1 MNDPQA
7 EGHMASHIE
16 RRKFLATL
24 GGAAATWPLAARA
37 QQPALP
43 VVGFLEIRSP
53 ETITER
59 LRAFRQGLKETGYVE
74 GENMAIDYRW
84 AEQMER
90 LPELAAQLV
99 RRQVA
104 VIVTAGGFAT
114 ARAAKGATTTIP
126 IAFGVSDDPVK
137 HGLVASLAR
146 PGGNLT
152 GVNLLSTELT
162 AKRLELLREMLPRAS
177 RIAVLVN
184 PANTVNT
191 QTTLREVEAAG
202 SAIGLQTQI
211 VNAATNR
218 EIDTAFAAFA
228 RERPGAVFLGQD
240 AFFNG
245 RRLQLANW
253 AARHALPMTSGS
265 RDICEV
271 GGLMSYGSN
280 IVDVYRQEGVYV
292 GRILKGA
299 KPADLPG
306 EPSAKV
312 ELGIQLPTARILGI
326 EIPSTLLARADG
338 VIEASTAQSSPR

>member
-1 MNDPQA
+1 VN
-7 EGHMASHIE
+7 
-16 RRKFLATL
+16 RRKVVALV
-24 GGAAATWPLAARA
+24 GGAAAWPVAARA
-37 QQPALP
+37 QQPAMP
-43 VVGFLEIRSP
+43 IVGFLEIRSP

-74 GENMAIDYRW
+74 GENITIDYRW
-84 AEQMER
+84 AEQTER

-104 VIVTAGGFAT
+104 VIVTAAGFAT
-114 ARAAKGATTTIP
+114 ALAAKGATTTIP
-126 IAFGVSDDPVK
+126 IVFSVSDDPVK

-152 GVNLLSTELT
+152 GVNAQSTEVT
-162 AKRLELLREMLPRAS
+162 AKRLDLLREMLPRAS

-202 SAIGLQTQI
+202 GAIGFQTQI
-211 VNAATNR
+211 ANARTSR
-218 EIDTAFAAFA
+218 EIDAAFAAFA
-228 RERPGAVFLGQD
+228 RERPDAVFVGQD
-240 AFFNG
+240 SF

-271 GGLMSYGSN
+271 GGLMSYGTN
-280 IVDVYRQEGVYV
+280 IVETYRQEGVYA

-299 KPADLPG
+299 KPADLPV
-306 EPSAKV
+306 EQSAKF
-312 ELGIQLPTARILGI
+312 ELVINAQTARILGI
-326 EIPSTLLARADG
+326 EIPPTLLARADD
-338 VIEASTAQSSPR
+338 VIE

>member
-1 MNDPQA
+1 MK
-7 EGHMASHIE
+7 
-16 RRKFLATL
+16 RRTFITL
-24 GGAAATWPLAARA
+24 IGCAAAVWPFAARA
-37 QQPALP
+37 QQLAPP
-43 VVGFLEIRSP
+43 VIGFLEIRSP

-74 GENMAIDYRW
+74 GENVAIDYRW
-84 AEQMER
+84 AEQTER

-104 VIVTAGGFAT
+104 VIVTTAGFAT
-114 ARAAKGATTTIP
+114 ALAAKGATTTIP
-126 IAFGVSDDPVK
+126 IVFGVSDDPVK

-184 PANTVNT
+184 PANTANT
-191 QTTLREVEAAG
+191 TTLREVEAAG
-202 SAIGLQTQI
+202 RAIGFQTQI
-211 VNAATNR
+211 VNAGTSR

-228 RERPGAVFLGQD
+228 RERPDAVFLGTD

-253 AARHALPMTSGS
+253 ASRHALPMTSGS

-280 IVDVYRQEGVYV
+280 IVDSYRQQGVYV

-299 KPADLPG
+299 KPADLPV
-306 EPSAKV
+306 EQFAKF
-312 ELGIQLPTARILGI
+312 ELVINAQTARILDL
-326 EIPSTLLARADG
+326 EIPPTLLARADE
-338 VIEASTAQSSPR
+338 VIE

>member
-1 MNDPQA
+1 MTEPPSPLRMLLSR
-7 EGHMASHIE
+7 HTK
-16 RRKFLATL
+16 RREFIALVA
-24 GGAAATWPLAARA
+24 GAAAWPLAARA
-37 QQPALP
+37 QQAAMP

-74 GENMAIDYRW
+74 GENIAIDYRW

-114 ARAAKGATTTIP
+114 ALAAKDATTTIP
-126 IAFGVSDDPVK
+126 IVFGVSDDPVK

-162 AKRLELLREMLPRAS
+162 AKRLELLREMLPGAARV
-177 RIAVLVN
+177 AVLVN
-184 PANTVNT
+184 PANAANT
-191 QTTLREVEAAG
+191 QTTLHEVEVAG
-202 SAIGLQTQI
+202 RAMGLQIQI
-211 VNAATNR
+211 FNASTSR
-218 EIDTAFAAFA
+218 KIDAAFAAFG
-228 RERPGAVFLGQD
+228 RERPDAVFVGQD
-240 AFFNG
+240 AFYNG

-253 AARHALPMTSGS
+253 ASRHALPMTSGS

-271 GGLMSYGSN
+271 GGLMSYGTN
-280 IVDVYRQEGVYV
+280 IVDTYRQEGVYT

-299 KPADLPG
+299 KPADLPVVQ
-306 EPSAKV
+306 SAKF
-312 ELGIQLPTARILGI
+312 ELVINAQTARMLGI
-326 EIPSTLLARADG
+326 EVPPMLLARADE
-338 VIEASTAQSSPR
+338 VIE

>member
-1 MNDPQA
+1 MK
-7 EGHMASHIE
+7 
-16 RRKFLATL
+16 RRDFIPFLT
-24 GGAAATWPLAARA
+24 GAAAWPLTASA
-37 QQPALP
+37 QQLAPP
-43 VVGFLEIRSP
+43 VIGFLEIRSP

-74 GENMAIDYRW
+74 GENIAIDYRW

-104 VIVTAGGFAT
+104 VIITTAGFAT
-114 ARAAKGATTTIP
+114 ALAAKDATTTIP
-126 IAFGVSDDPVK
+126 IVFGVSDDPVK

-162 AKRLELLREMLPRAS
+162 AKRLELVREMLPRAS

-184 PANTVNT
+184 PANTGNT
-191 QTTLREVEAAG
+191 QTTLRELEVAG
-202 SAIGLQTQI
+202 PATGFQTQI
-211 VNAATNR
+211 VNASTSR

-228 RERPGAVFLGQD
+228 RERPDAVFVGQD

-245 RRLQLANW
+245 RRLQLATW
-253 AARHALPMTSGS
+253 AARHGLPMTSGS

-271 GGLMSYGSN
+271 GGLMSYGTN
-280 IVDVYRQEGVYV
+280 IVDTYRQMAVYV

-299 KPADLPG
+299 KPADLPV
-306 EPSAKV
+306 EQSAKF
-312 ELGIQLPTARILGI
+312 ELVINAQTARILSL
-326 EIPSTLLARADG
+326 EVPPTLLARADE
-338 VIEASTAQSSPR
+338 VIE

>member
-1 MNDPQA
+1 MNGQTQ
-7 EGHMASHIE
+7 
-16 RRKFLATL
+16 RREFITLL
-24 GGAAATWPLAARA
+24 GGSAAAWPLVARA
-37 QQPALP
+37 QQPAMP

-99 RRQVA
+99 RRPVA

-114 ARAAKGATTTIP
+114 ALAAKGATTTIP
-126 IAFGVSDDPVK
+126 IVFSVSDDPVK
-137 HGLVASLAR
+137 HGLIASLAR

-162 AKRLELLREMLPRAS
+162 AKRLELVREMVPRAS

-184 PANTVNT
+184 PANAVNT
-191 QTTLREVEAAG
+191 QTTLHEVEAA
-202 SAIGLQTQI
+202 SRAMGLQI
-211 VNAATNR
+211 EIFNASTSR
-218 EIDTAFAAFA
+218 EIDAAFA
-228 RERPGAVFLGQD
+228 VFGRERPDAVFVGQD
-240 AFFNG
+240 AFYNG

-253 AARHALPMTSGS
+253 ASRHALPMTSGS

-271 GGLMSYGSN
+271 GGLMSYGAN
-280 IVDVYRQEGVYV
+280 IVDTYRQEGVYV

-299 KPADLPG
+299 KPADLPV
-306 EPSAKV
+306 EQSAKF
-312 ELGIQLPTARILGI
+312 ELVINAQTARILGI
-326 EIPSTLLARADG
+326 EIPPTLLARADE
-338 VIEASTAQSSPR
+338 VIE

>member
-1 MNDPQA
+1 
-7 EGHMASHIE
+7 
-16 RRKFLATL
+16 
-24 GGAAATWPLAARA
+24 
-37 QQPALP
+37 
-43 VVGFLEIRSP
+43 
-53 ETITER
+53 
-59 LRAFRQGLKETGYVE
+59 
-74 GENMAIDYRW
+74 MAIDYRW
-84 AEQMER
+84 AEQTER

-104 VIVTAGGFAT
+104 VIVTTAGFAT
-114 ARAAKGATTTIP
+114 ALAAKGATTTIP
-126 IAFGVSDDPVK
+126 IVFGVSDDPVK

-184 PANTVNT
+184 PANTANT
-191 QTTLREVEAAG
+191 TTLREVEAAG
-202 SAIGLQTQI
+202 RAIGFQTQI
-211 VNAATNR
+211 VNAGTSR
-218 EIDTAFAAFA
+218 EIDMAFAAFT
-228 RERPGAVFLGQD
+228 RERPDAVFLGQD

-253 AARHALPMTSGS
+253 AARHAMPMTAGS

-280 IVDVYRQEGVYV
+280 IVDSYRQQGVYV

-299 KPADLPG
+299 KPADLPV
-306 EPSAKV
+306 EQFAKF
-312 ELGIQLPTARILGI
+312 ELVINAQTARILDL
-326 EIPSTLLARADG
+326 EIPPTLLARADE
-338 VIEASTAQSSPR
+338 VIE

>member
-1 MNDPQA
+1 MK
-7 EGHMASHIE
+7 
-16 RRKFLATL
+16 RREFISLL
-24 GGAAATWPLAARA
+24 GGAAAVWPFAARA
-37 QQPALP
+37 QQLAPP
-43 VVGFLEIRSP
+43 VIGFLEIRSP

-74 GENMAIDYRW
+74 GENVAIDYRW

-104 VIVTAGGFAT
+104 VIVTTAGFAT
-114 ARAAKGATTTIP
+114 ALAAKGATTTIP
-126 IAFGVSDDPVK
+126 IVFGVSDDPVK

-184 PANTVNT
+184 PANTANT
-191 QTTLREVEAAG
+191 TTLREVEAAG
-202 SAIGLQTQI
+202 RAIGFQTQI
-211 VNAATNR
+211 VNAGTSR

-228 RERPGAVFLGQD
+228 RERPDAVFLGTD

-253 AARHALPMTSGS
+253 ASRHALPMTSGS

-280 IVDVYRQEGVYV
+280 IVDSYRQQGVYV

-299 KPADLPG
+299 KPADLPV
-306 EPSAKV
+306 EQFAKF
-312 ELGIQLPTARILGI
+312 ELVINAQTARILDL
-326 EIPSTLLARADG
+326 EIPPTLLARADE
-338 VIEASTAQSSPR
+338 VIE

>member
-1 MNDPQA
+1 MK
-7 EGHMASHIE
+7 
-16 RRKFLATL
+16 RREFIALL
-24 GGAAATWPLAARA
+24 GGAVAWPVAAGA
-37 QQPALP
+37 QQIP
-43 VVGFLEIRSP
+43 VIGFLEIRSP
-53 ETITER
+53 EMITER

-74 GENMAIDYRW
+74 GENVVIDYRW

-90 LPELAAQLV
+90 LPDLAHQLV
-99 RRQVA
+99 GRPVA

-114 ARAAKGATTTIP
+114 ALAAKDATTAIP
-126 IAFGVSDDPVK
+126 IVFGVSDDPVK

-152 GVNLLSTELT
+152 GVNLQNTELT

-191 QTTLREVEAAG
+191 RTTLREVEAAG
-202 SAIGLQTQI
+202 SAMGFQTHI
-211 VNAATNR
+211 VHARTHH
-218 EIDTAFAAFA
+218 EIDLAFAAFA
-228 RERPGAVFLGQD
+228 REPPHAVFLGQD
-240 AFFNG
+240 SFFNG

-271 GGLMSYGSN
+271 GGLMSYGTN
-280 IVDVYRQEGVYV
+280 IVETYRQEGIYA

-299 KPADLPG
+299 KPADLPV
-306 EPSAKV
+306 EQSAKF
-312 ELGIQLPTARILGI
+312 ELVINAQAARILGL
-326 EIPSTLLARADG
+326 EIPPSLLARADE
-338 VIEASTAQSSPR
+338 VIE